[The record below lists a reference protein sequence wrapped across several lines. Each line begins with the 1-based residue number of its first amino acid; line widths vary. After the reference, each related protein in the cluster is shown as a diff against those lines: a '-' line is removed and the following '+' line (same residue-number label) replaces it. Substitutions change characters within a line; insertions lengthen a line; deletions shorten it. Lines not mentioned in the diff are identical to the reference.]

1 MNQPIKN
8 SKWKHTSGK
17 IYRVLM
23 LTNLSATK
31 EDYPITVVYEDQSG
45 EIWSRPLSKWHASM
59 IEVK

>member
-1 MNQPIKN
+1 MHQPANN

-31 EDYPITVVYEDQSG
+31 EDYPITVVYEDSKG
-45 EIWSRPLSKWHASM
+45 DIWSRPLSKWHDSM
-59 IEVK
+59 HEVK